1 MQIPEV
7 SVIRFTYWSHP
18 YNIVVVELV
27 LSREKIENDCSPLVR
42 VSRVVCPVPNRIRST
57 RPPLPLSPPSRL
69 PQPHASR
76 SQIHAFVDPYHA
88 RNSLKRVRCTLFTT
102 LKLANIP
109 MKTDYLVKRT
119 FASACGKQTLGI
131 LQPSGLLL
139 ASQFVQQHTLST
151 S

>member
-1 MQIPEV
+1 MQILEV
-7 SVIRFTYWSHP
+7 SVIRFTYWSNP

-57 RPPLPLSPPSRL
+57 RPPLPLSPP
-69 PQPHASR
+69 QPHASTV
-76 SQIHAFVDPYHA
+76 QIHAFVDPYHA

-139 ASQFVQQHTLST
+139 ASQFAQQHTLST